1 MSITFGDNVR
11 ILSSPETDEKNLSGK
26 IGQVY
31 GETTPSVTAIDVIGE
46 VKNDYA
52 INVSIEEMG
61 SEFWFAPELLE
72 LVDHAEGT
80 EIVIGNYRAVRRAD
94 GTWDESGTNTNKK
107 WWEFWK

>member
-1 MSITFGDNVR
+1 MTITFGDNVR
-11 ILSSPETDEKNLSGK
+11 ILSSPETDERELSGK
-26 IGQVY
+26 TGQVY
-31 GETTPSVTAIDVIGE
+31 GETTPSVTAVEVIGE

-52 INVSIEEMG
+52 INVSIEELR

-94 GTWDESGTNTNKK
+94 GTWEESGTNTNKK
-107 WWEFWK
+107 WWQFWK